1 MKIVPSLSICIPTYN
16 RSSQLRNLLLELQK
30 CSIALGDQIEVLVSD
45 NCSSDT
51 TEELVV
57 ALTHYFPIKYFR
69 QDVNTGPTSNY
80 LFLLGKASGTYC
92 WVTGDDDLIFVD
104 EIISFV
110 NFINSQPIYSLFV
123 VDTQLGLE
131 KSFKLIKFTHKGCN
145 SSISIIF
152 SILRKSLFPFG
163 HYTGLV
169 FNTSLLHKLLA
180 DIGDSEADLGFWPHQ
195 FFLLSILWNS
205 SLSGYIYPTPLAMQG
220 APSCGEIMSIITW
233 LDIEANRLSVI
244 SSPTLQ
250 ISSILKFTFVAREL
264 FSFRILKLLI
274 LLSVISPGS
283 RYPFIL
289 NRQKKNFLDVLYKL
303 LFFPPYCFYSMA
315 ALFFVILN
323 KYSRLY
329 IRLCLKY
336 GICPES
342 AAQIDSERYIINM

>member
-1 MKIVPSLSICIPTYN
+1 MKIVPSLSVCIPTYN
-16 RSSQLRNLLLELQK
+16 RASKLRNLLLELQK
-30 CSIALGDQIEVLVSD
+30 CSTALGDQIEVLVSD

-51 TEELVV
+51 TEEVV
-57 ALTHYFPIKYFR
+57 GALSHNFPIKYFR
-69 QDVNTGPTSNY
+69 QNVNTGPTSNY
-80 LFLLGKASGTYC
+80 LFLLGKATGTYC

-110 NFINSQPIYSLFV
+110 NFIKSQPIFSLFV
-123 VDTQLGLE
+123 VDTQLALE
-131 KSFKLIKFTHKGCN
+131 KLAKLPHEGC
-145 SSISIIF
+145 SASICILF
-152 SILRKSLFPFG
+152 SILRRGLYPFG
-163 HYTGLV
+163 HYTCLV
-169 FNTSLLHKLLA
+169 FNTNLLHKLIA

-205 SLSGYIYPTPLAMQG
+205 SLSGYIYPSPLAMQG

-250 ISSILKFTFVAREL
+250 ISSIFKFIFVAREL
-264 FSFRILKLLI
+264 FSFRISKLLI

-283 RYPFIL
+283 RYPFIP
-289 NRQKKNFLDVLYKL
+289 NRQKKNFLDVPYKL
-303 LFFPPYCFYSMA
+303 LFSPPYYFYSMSS
-315 ALFFVILN
+315 LFFTILN
-323 KYSRLY
+323 KYFRLY